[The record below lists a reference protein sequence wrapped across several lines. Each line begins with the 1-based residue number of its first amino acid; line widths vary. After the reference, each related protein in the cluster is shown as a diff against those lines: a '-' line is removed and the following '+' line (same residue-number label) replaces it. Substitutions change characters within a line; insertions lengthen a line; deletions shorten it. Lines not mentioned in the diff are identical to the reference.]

1 MRDKLRRRYQVDKE
15 VTRNGYFEGEIAL
28 SELTRLNDLLYRE
41 FTDREDRKIAV
52 RFEFLRNEYGVS
64 VLVGRLRAN
73 LELECQRCLE
83 ALEMPVELD
92 FELMI
97 DAGEVLLRDSS
108 LDSIDSEDGY
118 IDIYAV
124 VEDEMMLA
132 LPLVAMHE
140 NTACNEHWPA
150 AENEFETGNKDNP
163 FAVLEKLKTT
173 D

>member
-1 MRDKLRRRYQVDKE
+1 MRDKLRRRYQVDRE
-15 VTRNGYFEGEIAL
+15 VARNGYFEGEIAL

-41 FTDREDRKIAV
+41 STDPEDRKIAV
-52 RFEFLRNEYGVS
+52 RFEFLRNEYAVS
-64 VLVGRLRAN
+64 VLVGQLQAN

-83 ALEMPVELD
+83 ALAMPVELD

-97 DAGEVLLRDSS
+97 DAGEDLLRDSS

-124 VEDEMMLA
+124 VEEELMLA
-132 LPLVAMHE
+132 LPLVAIHE
-140 NTACNEHWPA
+140 DTACNEHWPA
-150 AENEFETGNKDNP
+150 AGNESESAEKDNP
-163 FAVLEKLKTT
+163 FAVLQQLKTT

>member
-15 VTRNGYFEGEIAL
+15 VARNGYFEGEIAL
-28 SELTRLNDLLYRE
+28 SKLTRLDGLLYR
-41 FTDREDRKIAV
+41 DSAGREDRKITI

-64 VLVGRLRAN
+64 ILVGQLQAS

-83 ALEMPVELD
+83 AIEMPVELE
-92 FELMI
+92 FELMV
-97 DAGEVLLRDSS
+97 DAGEDLLRDSS

-118 IDIYAV
+118 IDIYSV
-124 VEDEMMLA
+124 VEDELMLA

-140 NTACNEHWPA
+140 DTACNEHWPA
-150 AENEFETGNKDNP
+150 AETDPEAGKTDNP
-163 FAVLEKLKTT
+163 FAVLQQLKTT